1 MHEGDLW
8 PALRENWHVVAL
20 SDDVG
25 EKPVSVRLLDERVV
39 LCRLGGRVR
48 AFQDLCVHRG
58 TPLSLGWVDGEE
70 LVCAYHGWSY
80 ASDGKCTRIPSV
92 PPGHPI
98 PKRACLTRY
107 LAEERH
113 GLIWVC
119 LSESPRAPIPDAPE
133 LGEPGYHV
141 FFKQKHYWKCTAA
154 RAIENFVDL
163 GHFPWVHEGILG
175 ERDRPLTPDMKVER
189 DGESLRFGYQNIS
202 DGLHGAAH
210 KRMYRLTRPFTI
222 YQWKVE
228 GEGRAEVYLFS
239 VTPHSARDCTRF
251 LIIARNYDLDAPEI
265 VQGPVR
271 AENGE
276 YWLGDGSSAKSVRAG
291 NGLPEYAN
299 ALDTIAIQDQP
310 IVENQRPEELPLDL
324 AEELHLKGPDVV
336 AIAYRRFM
344 AELGVDID
352 ARGPERV
359 G

>member
-1 MHEGDLW
+1 M
-8 PALRENWHVVAL
+8 
-20 SDDVG
+20 S
-25 EKPVSVRLLDERVV
+25 
-39 LCRLGGRVR
+39 
-48 AFQDLCVHRG
+48 
-58 TPLSLGWVDGEE
+58 
-70 LVCAYHGWSY
+70 
-80 ASDGKCTRIPSV
+80 TR
-92 PPGHPI
+92 
-98 PKRACLTRY
+98 
-107 LAEERH
+107 
-113 GLIWVC
+113 
-119 LSESPRAPIPDAPE
+119 
-133 LGEPGYHV
+133 
-141 FFKQKHYWKCTAA
+141 
-154 RAIENFVDL
+154 
-163 GHFPWVHEGILG
+163 EGIEHRWRTEG
-175 ERDRPLTPDMKVER
+175 SRADGRGVSRRDFFSRV
-189 DGESLRFGYQNIS
+189 G

-210 KRMYRLTRPFTI
+210 KRLYRLTRPFTI

-251 LIIARNYDLDAPEI
+251 LIIARNYDLDAPEV

-291 NGLPEYAN
+291 DGLPEYAN
-299 ALDTIAIQDQP
+299 ALDTIALQDQP

-352 ARGPERV
+352 AREPERV